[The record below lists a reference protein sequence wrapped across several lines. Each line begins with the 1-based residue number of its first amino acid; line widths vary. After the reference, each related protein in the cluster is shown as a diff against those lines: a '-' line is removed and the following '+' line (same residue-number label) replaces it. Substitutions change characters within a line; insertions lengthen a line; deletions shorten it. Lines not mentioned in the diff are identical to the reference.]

1 MVLEKTGTSGI
12 AIQTSGRE
20 LVEFARK
27 HRKRVKED
35 VLEAFL
41 GERR

>member
-12 AIQTSGRE
+12 VIPTSGRE
-20 LVEFARK
+20 LVEFIKK
-27 HRKRVKED
+27 HRERVKED

-41 GERR
+41 RERL